1 MEGLAEKWVD
11 RCVSR
16 KPDPS
21 IYKDYAGTAQVLIV
35 SHKSQTT
42 FTKTISAVKEE
53 AQHYE
58 YRDNTCTGECDFY
71 KQIIWANLTEVG
83 CAMKTCVTYVQR
95 KVTPANVVVCV
106 YKIAQRIDDMKPYEE
121 GESCTKCPPQHRC
134 VRNQCEE
141 HLEQVESKNSA
152 YTLPEF

>member
-1 MEGLAEKWVD
+1 MSWQAAATVPSETEREAILEVHTYVRQHVDPPSKNMRLMKYSGTMEGLAEKWVD

-106 YKIAQRIDDMKPYEE
+106 YKIA
-121 GESCTKCPPQHRC
+121 
-134 VRNQCEE
+134 
-141 HLEQVESKNSA
+141 
-152 YTLPEF
+152 